1 MKPRFASLWV
11 AGVLAMSSLVAGAQ
25 TAAPDAKP
33 ASNTPTAQ
41 RSGGPMGMKG
51 HQNPARMEAMVA
63 KRHAELKAKLK
74 LAPEQEE
81 AWNRFTQAMKP
92 PAHPDTKR
100 PDPAEMAKLSTPE
113 RIDRMSALRK
123 ERMDA
128 MNAAMDQRDEAIK
141 TFYAALNPEQK
152 KTFDAE
158 HARMGQQHARRQ
170 GMQHRMGRGGEGAP
184 GKP

>member
-1 MKPRFASLWV
+1 MKPRFASLWM
-11 AGVLAMSSLVAGAQ
+11 AGVLATFGLVAGAQ

-33 ASNTPTAQ
+33 APSAPAAQ
-41 RSGGPMGMKG
+41 RPDGAMGMRG
-51 HQNPARMEAMVA
+51 HQDPARMQAMQA
-63 KRHAELKAKLK
+63 KRHADLKAKLK

-92 PAHPDTKR
+92 PARPDTKR

-113 RIDRMSALRK
+113 RIDRMRALRK

-128 MNAAMDQRDEAIK
+128 MNTAMDQRDEAIK
-141 TFYAALNPEQK
+141 TFYATLNPEQK

-158 HARMGQQHARRQ
+158 HARMGQQHAQ
-170 GMQHRMGRGGEGAP
+170 HPGMQDRMGRGGESAP